1 MNFVVNKIQSG
12 NLIKRDDVDEDNKI
26 VSSVTREVENQEK
39 SLQAKPSGDLG
50 DKQKKNV
57 DKQNE
62 IVDLK
67 SSKEESNYED
77 EKELSNE
84 EIDDEEFE
92 KIIQQKQLE
101 KGGES
106 ARNLDDEGENTK
118 NNSLFGN
125 LKSKKRSTGSR
136 SLPPQSKNNLGN
148 LIVYGSILG
157 MLGTLLI

>member
-67 SSKEESNYED
+67 SSKEMVSFVN
-77 EKELSNE
+77 
-84 EIDDEEFE
+84 IVA
-92 KIIQQKQLE
+92 IIHQ
-101 KGGES
+101 
-106 ARNLDDEGENTK
+106 T
-118 NNSLFGN
+118 LF
-125 LKSKKRSTGSR
+125 LK
-136 SLPPQSKNNLGN
+136 
-148 LIVYGSILG
+148 
-157 MLGTLLI
+157 